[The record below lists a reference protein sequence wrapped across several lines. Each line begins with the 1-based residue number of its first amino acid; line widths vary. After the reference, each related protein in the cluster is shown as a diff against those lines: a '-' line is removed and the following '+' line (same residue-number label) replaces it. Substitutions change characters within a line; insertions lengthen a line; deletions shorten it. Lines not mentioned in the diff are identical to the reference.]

1 MSVTAFN
8 QPIVNPPNDAM
19 HHGAEAKASTL
30 GAAAPASTG
39 PSFSGSASRSGP
51 VFAGPLPVV
60 QGAAGV
66 QSDAARGGRP
76 PVHGGPPPRPFPQQP
91 DPIYSKR
98 SHDQLAQQLLDN
110 FKTFNDPKNPSY
122 ITPQG
127 LQAKAE
133 RPLTGYSN
141 RDQDTRLA
149 REIMKRPDLLKAL
162 DRDGRTGGL
171 DAQLTR
177 QNIYDVIR
185 SDNPLKFKDDEQ
197 LAKDMLNNFNQ
208 LKGNFWSKDIKVA
221 DLNARAQSPLTGNP
235 YRDQLTQLAREV
247 SNRSNLLQQMDN
259 TASPDYDG
267 RISKKALKKLS
278 R

>member
-8 QPIVNPPNDAM
+8 QPVVKLPNDATPQ
-19 HHGAEAKASTL
+19 GAEAKASTS
-30 GAAAPASTG
+30 GAAAPAAGAASKG
-39 PSFSGSASRSGP
+39 PSFSGPQSQSGP
-51 VFAGPLPVV
+51 VFAAPQPMA
-60 QGAAGV
+60 QG
-66 QSDAARGGRP
+66 DAARGAAP
-76 PVHGGPPPRPFPQQP
+76 ASYGGPPPRPVAQKP

-110 FKTFNDPKNPSY
+110 FQSFKDPSNPSY

-127 LQAKAE
+127 LKDKAQM
-133 RPLTGYSN
+133 PLTGYSSK
-141 RDQDTRLA
+141 DQDTRLA
-149 REIMKRPDLLKAL
+149 REILKRPDLLKAL
-162 DRDGRTGGL
+162 DRDGRTGAL

-185 SDNPLKFKDDEQ
+185 SDNPLKFKDDAQ

-208 LKGNFWSKDIKVA
+208 LKGNFWNKDIKFA
-221 DLNARAQSPLTGNP
+221 DLDAKAQRPLTGDP

-247 SNRSNLLQQMDN
+247 NNRSNLRQQMDN

-267 RISKKALKKLS
+267 RISRQALKKLS